1 MKIKR
6 NGKQY
11 DYDYMTMY
19 VPGHI
24 HRRLKKL
31 AQDNKTTLVKM
42 LNRVLVDFEKE
53 K

>member
-1 MKIKR
+1 MKINR

-19 VPGHI
+19 MPGHI

-31 AQDNKTTLVKM
+31 AQEHKTTLVKM
-42 LNRVLVDFEKE
+42 LNKVLIDFEKE